1 LPEEYYARRHNLKP
15 QPAVYC
21 SALVSSAL
29 KKQFEKAALS
39 IVKPLAG
46 AGVTPNHITA
56 LGALVACLTAWL
68 YWTWDGD
75 RLRLVAAAATLLLS
89 GLLDAVDGV
98 LARHTG
104 NASRFGGF
112 FDSVA
117 DRYSDALAFS
127 GLIMGGLCDAWVGLA
142 ALLGSLMVSYCRS
155 RAEAEGVVMSGVGLA
170 ERAERML
177 LLAAL
182 SLASYWWLPALNYG
196 VMVLAVLANFTV
208 LQRIL
213 YFRKKVEGTKP

>member
-1 LPEEYYARRHNLKP
+1 
-15 QPAVYC
+15 
-21 SALVSSAL
+21 LVSSAL
-29 KKQFEKAALS
+29 KKRFEDTVQS

-46 AGVTPNHITA
+46 MGVTPNHVTA
-56 LGALVACLTAWL
+56 LGVLVACLTSWL
-68 YWTWDGD
+68 YWTWGGD

-98 LARHTG
+98 LARSSG

-112 FDSVA
+112 LDSVA

-127 GLIMGGLCDAWVGLA
+127 GLVLGGLCDAWVGLA
-142 ALLGSLMVSYCRS
+142 ALVGSFMVSYCRS
-155 RAEAEGVVMSGVGLA
+155 RAEAEGVKMAGVGLA

-182 SLASYWWLPALNYG
+182 SLASYWWLPALNVG
-196 VMVLAVLANFTV
+196 VAVLAALAHLTV
-208 LQRIL
+208 VQRTL
-213 YFRKKVEGTKP
+213 YFRKRVEGP

>member
-1 LPEEYYARRHNLKP
+1 
-15 QPAVYC
+15 
-21 SALVSSAL
+21 LVSSAL
-29 KKQFEKAALS
+29 KKRFEEIVQS
-39 IVKPLAG
+39 MVKPLAG
-46 AGVTPNHITA
+46 VGVTPNHITA
-56 LGALVACLTAWL
+56 MGVIVACLTAWL

-98 LARHTG
+98 LARSSG

-127 GLIMGGLCDAWVGLA
+127 GLILGGLCEAWVGLA
-142 ALLGSLMVSYCRS
+142 ALTGSLMVSYCRS
-155 RAEAEGVVMSGVGLA
+155 RAEAEGVMMAGVGLA

-182 SLASYWWLPALNYG
+182 SLASYWWLPVLNYG
-196 VMVLAVLANFTV
+196 VMALAALAHFTV
-208 LQRIL
+208 LQRTL
-213 YFRKKVEGTKP
+213 YFRKKVEGP

>member
-1 LPEEYYARRHNLKP
+1 
-15 QPAVYC
+15 
-21 SALVSSAL
+21 LVSSTL
-29 KKQFEKAALS
+29 KKRFETAIQSL
-39 IVKPLAG
+39 VKPLADM
-46 AGVTPNHITA
+46 GVTPNYVTA
-56 LGALVACLTAWL
+56 LGVIVACLTSWL
-68 YWTWDGD
+68 YWTWGGD

-98 LARHTG
+98 LARSSG
-104 NASRFGGF
+104 NASMFGGF

-142 ALLGSLMVSYCRS
+142 ALVGSLMVSYCRS
-155 RAEAEGVVMSGVGLA
+155 RAEAEGVKMAGVGLA

-182 SLASYWWLPALNYG
+182 SLASYWWLPAMNIGAL
-196 VMVLAVLANFTV
+196 VIAALAHFTV
-208 LQRIL
+208 IQRTI
-213 YFRKKVEGTKP
+213 YFRKRVEGSPS